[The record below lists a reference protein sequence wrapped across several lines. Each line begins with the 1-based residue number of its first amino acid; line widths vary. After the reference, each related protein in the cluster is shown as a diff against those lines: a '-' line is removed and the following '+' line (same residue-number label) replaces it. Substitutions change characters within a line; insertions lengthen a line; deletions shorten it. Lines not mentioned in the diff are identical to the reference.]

1 MTVRRGILAGRFER
15 SPLRRPAFARL
26 CAGYAI
32 AGLGHQFSLIALLWF
47 VLDLTNSGAALGLV
61 VICMQLPG
69 IVTSAL
75 FGRLLDRV
83 QPRNVLAVDN
93 ILRALLIAAIP
104 LLHWFGALNLEMIL
118 AFAVLS
124 GALAPATT
132 IGLQVMFP
140 DLVPDEELD
149 NANALISFTTNMPYF
164 IGPAIAGLL
173 VAWWGGPVV
182 ILLDAIGFI
191 VMATVSWSLPT
202 ISRTLVSKTA
212 ATVVPVSAAS
222 PPVAGRNWFGFGILW
237 QYRPVLVITLL
248 SLVFFFSY
256 GPLEPALP
264 IYARDTL
271 QTGATGYGL
280 LWGGMGLGM
289 LVGLIAIPVA
299 SRIRSQGKVFASIA
313 ILWGLFLLPLAFLT
327 QLPLAIVTLFMAG
340 AAFAPY
346 TTMKNTLIQRLIPPH
361 VRGQVFGAQ
370 YTILIVGSPMGAA
383 VGGILLDVLSAPQ
396 VIAISGIACI
406 VAGIAGLT
414 SPALRGVRRDVAA
427 SIGEVLA
434 SSSHAAAH
442 SPEQ

>member
-132 IGLQVMFP
+132 IGLQVMLP

-191 VMATVSWSLPT
+191 VMA
-202 ISRTLVSKTA
+202 LVV
-212 ATVVPVSAAS
+212 ATHNLAHARIEDGSHGR
-222 PPVAGRNWFGFGILW
+222 AGFRRI
-237 QYRPVLVITLL
+237 
-248 SLVFFFSY
+248 
-256 GPLEPALP
+256 
-264 IYARDTL
+264 
-271 QTGATGYGL
+271 
-280 LWGGMGLGM
+280 
-289 LVGLIAIPVA
+289 A
-299 SRIRSQGKVFASIA
+299 SRSGQKLVR
-313 ILWGLFLLPLAFLT
+313 LRN
-327 QLPLAIVTLFMAG
+327 PLAIPAG
-340 AAFAPY
+340 AGHHPAL
-346 TTMKNTLIQRLIPPH
+346 TRLLLFLRPT
-361 VRGQVFGAQ
+361 G
-370 YTILIVGSPMGAA
+370 TGAA
-383 VGGILLDVLSAPQ
+383 D
-396 VIAISGIACI
+396 
-406 VAGIAGLT
+406 
-414 SPALRGVRRDVAA
+414 LRA
-427 SIGEVLA
+427 
-434 SSSHAAAH
+434 
-442 SPEQ
+442 